1 MLGKP
6 DYDLRSAGGLHCASH
21 QCRPHRWGRELE
33 VVPTH
38 TVDADSGVTK
48 RVARSRFVRNR
59 YGPGCSSRSTL
70 PQRTIHFRIG
80 ISTSTTGA
88 SRMASTQLC
97 RQLICGHRAQEHHPC
112 AARLRCRRNGRAC
125 MPACRRRGIRQAGR
139 HDSDQRR
146 NAVRNTGR
154 NQSSSHRH
162 RLTHPWPTF
171 EHEVGDD
178 AVYAGQSAFAVF
190 RNTTG

>member
-6 DYDLRSAGGLHCASH
+6 DYDLRSAGRFHCASH
-21 QCRPHRWGRELE
+21 QCRAHRWGGSSR
-33 VVPTH
+33 VVPTDTMRSIQGLQNVLLGLGSCA
-38 TVDADSGVTK
+38 TVTYQGAANDRPCRNEPST
-48 RVARSRFVRNR
+48 FVLGYQHQQLEHREWL
-59 YGPGCSSRSTL
+59 L
-70 PQRTIHFRIG
+70 PN
-80 ISTSTTGA
+80 
-88 SRMASTQLC
+88 LC
-97 RQLICGHRAQEHHPC
+97 RQLICRHRAQEHHPC

-125 MPACRRRGIRQAGR
+125 MPACRRRGVRQAGR

-154 NQSSSHRH
+154 NQPSSHRH